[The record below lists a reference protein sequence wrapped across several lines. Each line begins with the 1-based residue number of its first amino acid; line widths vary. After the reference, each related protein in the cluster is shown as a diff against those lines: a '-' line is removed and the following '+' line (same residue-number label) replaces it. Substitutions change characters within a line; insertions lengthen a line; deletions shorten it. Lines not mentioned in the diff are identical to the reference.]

1 MTLESSG
8 FRPETSPKVRDR
20 EKYEGLFAVV
30 LAKAKKNGKTKEVK
44 GDDRGPAPGTI
55 CSIYDHN
62 KGTLFLRSL
71 RKLANLDQP
80 SCVTEMGCPHCLKD
94 CQHRIYPVR
103 HGRVE
108 TYPTWEEAAR
118 AARRIKR
125 GK

>member
-8 FRPETSPKVRDR
+8 SRSEISPKPKGR
-20 EKYEGLFAVV
+20 ERYEGLFAVV
-30 LAKAKKNGKTKEVK
+30 LAKAKKNGKAKEAK
-44 GDDRGPAPGTI
+44 GDDGGPAPGTI
-55 CSIYDHN
+55 CSIYDHD

-71 RKLANLDQP
+71 RKPANLDQP
-80 SCVTEMGCPHCLKD
+80 SCVTEMGCPHCLND

-103 HGRVE
+103 RERVE